1 MCLVWLLGL
10 LALRLNLE
18 AVLVSVRALRT
29 AFAEFVRVR
38 GGQDPC
44 PEEAA
49 LAREAYNNML
59 TMGLSSSPQVQNAT
73 RSTAGT
79 KSLFCIAVVT

>member
-1 MCLVWLLGL
+1 MSASALV
-10 LALRLNLE
+10 
-18 AVLVSVRALRT
+18 T

-59 TMGLSSSPQVQNAT
+59 TMGLSTSPQVRNAT
-73 RSTAGT
+73 KRTAGT
-79 KSLFCIAVVT
+79 GSLFCTVDRHLTT